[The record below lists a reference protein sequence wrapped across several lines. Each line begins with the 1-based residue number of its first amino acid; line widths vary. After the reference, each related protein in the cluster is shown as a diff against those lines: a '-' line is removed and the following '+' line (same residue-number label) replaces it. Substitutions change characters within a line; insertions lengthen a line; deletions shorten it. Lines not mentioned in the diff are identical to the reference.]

1 MKRHILDLI
10 FTTTE
15 NSRMEF
21 ISLVMSTIDQILEQ
35 VFDIANN
42 AVLKEWGK
50 NTVEGIADKA
60 LQDMPKI

>member
-1 MKRHILDLI
+1 
-10 FTTTE
+10 
-15 NSRMEF
+15 MEF